1 MLWVELCLPKGY
13 DEVLTS
19 STLNVNFLGNMVFVD
34 IINLR
39 WGHHGEHGIQYD
51 RCPNKKKEIWIQRHT
66 GKMAR
71 GDRGKYWVAYYKIK
85 NAWGNQKL

>member
-34 IINLR
+34 VINLR
-39 WGHHGEHGIQYD
+39 RGHHGGREFNMTDVLIRKRKFEYRGTQG
-51 RCPNKKKEIWIQRHT
+51 RWL
-66 GKMAR
+66 R
-71 GDRGKYWVAYYKIK
+71 GDRGKY
-85 NAWGNQKL
+85 